1 MNYECNFNILTL
13 SETWLTEN
21 QNLLDHVEL
30 SGSDLYY
37 KNRESKRGGRVAAYV
52 RESLKCKIVKGFCSL
67 DTSIEHL
74 WLELQGK
81 NRHSHLLIGVFINRT
96 SKQNQN

>member
-37 KNRESKRGGRVAAYV
+37 KNRESKRGRRVAAYV
-52 RESLKCKIVKGFCSL
+52 RESLKCKIVKDFCSL

-74 WLELQGK
+74 W
-81 NRHSHLLIGVFINRT
+81 
-96 SKQNQN
+96 